1 MSRFLS
7 LVTLAALSGCH
18 VYLPLGTAE
27 PRVGTRVSAELT
39 DHGAGTL
46 GPYVGPGVTTLRGDV
61 IGAESTDVVLSVS
74 SATHGSGTET
84 SWRGEQVR
92 VPRGAVQRFEERRV
106 SVGRSLLFG
115 AAFLA
120 GSIVAWSA
128 FRAGISGGSLPSP
141 GGGTVPR

>member
-1 MSRFLS
+1 LAA
-7 LVTLAALSGCH
+7 LAALSGCH

-46 GPYVGPGVTTLRGDV
+46 GAYVGAGVTTLRGAV
-61 IGAESTDVVLSVS
+61 IGAESADVVLSVC
-74 SATHGSGTET
+74 SATHNSGAET
-84 SWRGEQVR
+84 FWKGEQVR
-92 VPRGAVQRFEERRV
+92 VPRDAIQRFQERRL

-120 GSIVAWSA
+120 GSVLAWGA
-128 FRAGISGGSLPSP
+128 FRGGISGGSGPSR